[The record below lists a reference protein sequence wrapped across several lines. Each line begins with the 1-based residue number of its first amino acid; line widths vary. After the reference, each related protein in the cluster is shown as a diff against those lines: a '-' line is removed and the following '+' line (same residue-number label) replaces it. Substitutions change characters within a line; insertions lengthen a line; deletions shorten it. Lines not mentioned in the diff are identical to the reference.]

1 MPLAVL
7 TAALSVLTMK
17 RENSA
22 AACEHCGGAIPAESN
37 ARFCCA
43 GCEAVADLLG
53 HEGLGRYYSLA
64 PSALPAVGNVPAPQ
78 SHAWLEPLVSAAAA
92 AGGKLAA
99 LDLDVQGIHCAA
111 CVWLMN
117 ELLRR
122 HHGTAI
128 TVNPAVGKVR
138 LVYDP
143 SSFDVGAWVADV
155 ERFGYRFGPSRK
167 RSSSAAGDL
176 TLRMGIA
183 VALTM
188 NVMLFS
194 ISFYLGLSPVEGTLY
209 RLFTWLA
216 ALLSTAVVIVGGG
229 VFVRSAALALRRRI
243 LHLDLPIALGMLL
256 VYATS
261 MARLLRGQ
269 GGELAYFD
277 TLCTFTTLMLVGR
290 WLQQR
295 VIERNRRML
304 LEDDGAS
311 GIFVRRLT
319 DGQPRAIAVPGV
331 KTGDQL
337 LIAPGEL
344 VPVDAALLGG
354 AAAIS
359 TDWITGESQPRAV
372 ADGDLIPAGSFNAG
386 RSSFTVTARTDFAA
400 SPLVALLRQ
409 TAPATTTSRAPAGHL
424 RFWDRLA
431 RRWVLQVLAVA
442 SAGLLL
448 WLPAGIGPALDVA
461 VSLLVVTCPCAIG
474 IALPLAYELVQ
485 TRLRRD
491 GFFVRAADLLDRLER
506 VRTLIFD
513 KTGTL
518 TLGGLA
524 LADDAGS
531 IAALSVE
538 ARDAAYDLAC
548 RSGHPVSACLA
559 RALERQGAVFHPA
572 ATVIEVPGQGL
583 RSTTLASTGEWRLG
597 RAGFAVPSA
606 AAAPPHQTVLSRDG
620 IVVARF
626 GVRELLRPD
635 AAAEIAALRADGFDV
650 HLLSGDAPD
659 RVAALADAIGLPRD
673 HARAGLSPED
683 KAHAVAVL
691 DHGDTL
697 YLGDG
702 INDSLAF
709 EAALCAGTVA
719 VDRPVLPGKSAFFI
733 AGDGVQPLR
742 RALHQARRLRQIV
755 RRVLMLS
762 LSYNVVAISIC
773 LAGRMSPLRAAVTMP
788 LSSLGILLFT
798 LWQLREPRPQT
809 QILRAIA
816 QEARA

>member
-1 MPLAVL
+1 
-7 TAALSVLTMK
+7 MK

-22 AACEHCGGAIPAESN
+22 AVCEHCGSGIPAAAVG

-43 GCEAVADLLG
+43 GCEAVAGLLG
-53 HEGLGRYYSLA
+53 DEGLGRYYSLA
-64 PSALPAVGNVPAPQ
+64 PAARPAIGAVPAPQ
-78 SHAWLEPLVSAAAA
+78 SHAWLEPLVAAAQSGGAMA
-92 AGGKLAA
+92 AIE
-99 LDLDVQGIHCAA
+99 LDVQGIHCAA

-117 ELLRR
+117 QLLRR
-122 HHGTAI
+122 HHGAAI

-138 LVYDP
+138 LVYRARD
-143 SSFDVGAWVADV
+143 FDVAAWVTDV

-167 RSSSAAGDL
+167 GSSRAGGDL
-176 TLRMGIA
+176 TLRMGLSL
-183 VALTM
+183 ALTM

-194 ISFYLGLSPVEGTLY
+194 ISFYLGLSRVDGSLY

-216 ALLSTAVVIVGGG
+216 ALLSTAVVVIGGG
-229 VFVRSAALALRRRI
+229 VFVRSAVLALHRRI
-243 LHLDLPIALGMLL
+243 LHLDLPIALGMVL

-261 MARLLRGQ
+261 IVRLLSGA

-295 VIERNRRML
+295 VIERNQRL
-304 LEDDGAS
+304 LLQDDGAA
-311 GIFVRRLT
+311 GIFVRRL
-319 DGQPRAIAVPGV
+319 DAGQPRAIAVPLV
-331 KTGDQL
+331 QADDRL

-344 VPVDAALLGG
+344 VPVDATLEDA

-359 TDWITGESQPRAV
+359 TDWITGESDPRAIG
-372 ADGDLIPAGSFNAG
+372 AGDLVPAGSFNAG
-386 RSSFTVTARTDFAA
+386 RSSFTVAARTAFAA

-409 TAPATTTSRAPAGHL
+409 VAPAAPAASHGHL

-431 RRWVLQVLAVA
+431 RRWVVQVLAV
-442 SAGLLL
+442 SVAGLVL
-448 WLPAGIGPALDVA
+448 WLPAGLRPALDVA

-491 GFFVRAADLLDRLER
+491 GFFVRSADLLDRLER

-518 TLGGLA
+518 TLGRLA
-524 LADDAGS
+524 LADAG
-531 IAALSVE
+531 ALATLTHE
-538 ARDAAYDLAC
+538 ARDAAYDLAA
-548 RSGHPVSACLA
+548 RSGHPVAACLA
-559 RALERQGAVFHPA
+559 QALERAGAVFHPGA
-572 ATVIEVPGQGL
+572 VVTEVPGQGL
-583 RSTTLASTGEWRLG
+583 RCNNLGPGQSEWRLG
-597 RAGFAVPSA
+597 RPGFASDEGLTDTT
-606 AAAPPHQTVLSRDG
+606 HQTVLARNG
-620 IVVARF
+620 KLVAAF
-626 GVRELLRPD
+626 SFREVLRPG
-635 AAAEIAALRADGFDV
+635 AAAEIAALRGDGYDV

-659 RVAALADAIGLPRD
+659 RVAALATAIGLPADR
-673 HARAGLSPED
+673 ARAGLGPED
-683 KAHAVAVL
+683 KARAVAAL
-691 DHGDTL
+691 DHRDTL

-709 EAALCAGTVA
+709 EQALCAGTVA

-733 AGDGVQPLR
+733 AGEGLRPLR
-742 RALHQARRLRQIV
+742 RALAEARRLRRIV
-755 RRVLMLS
+755 RRVSWLS
-762 LSYNVVAISIC
+762 LAYNVFAVSVC

-798 LWQLREPRPQT
+798 IWQLREPRTPS
-809 QILRAIA
+809 AIA
-816 QEARA
+816 APLPREAHA